1 MTMSEFVELDKV
13 LEILAEELSLS
24 ESLKRLIKLP
34 RLQYIEKSGAMSADE
49 AFTDYSISKYN
60 KNENN
65 INWEDDEQLL
75 KVCRKSGS
83 LDPRWWR
90 EDLR

>member
-34 RLQYIEKSGAMSADE
+34 RLQYEEESGTMSEDE
-49 AFTDYSISKYN
+49 AFTDYSMSKYN

-65 INWEDDEQLL
+65 INWEDDERLL
-75 KVCRKSGS
+75 KVCRKNGS

-90 EDLR
+90 KDLR

>member
-1 MTMSEFVELDKV
+1 MATNEFVELDKV

-34 RLQYIEKSGAMSADE
+34 RLQYVEKSGAIHADKE
-49 AFTDYSISKYN
+49 FIDYLVSKYN
-60 KNENN
+60 KNGHN
-65 INWEDDEQLL
+65 INREDNKQLL
-75 KVCRKSGS
+75 EACRKSGP